1 MKFVDEV
8 RIFVKA
14 GDGGNGAVSFRR
26 EKYIERGGP
35 NGGDG
40 GNGGSV
46 VFVAD
51 PQLTTLLD
59 YRYQQHHRAKNGE
72 HGMGSDCNGRAA
84 DDMVLKV
91 PVGTLVKDANT
102 EELLVDLSEA
112 GQRWVAAKGGRGGL
126 GNMNFATSTRQTPRF
141 AQDGTKGEEITLRLE
156 LKLLADVG
164 LLGFPNAGKSTFIS
178 RVSRA
183 RPKVA
188 DYPFT
193 TLVPNLGMVQYKD
206 GLSFVMADIPGIIEG
221 ASEGV
226 GLGHQFLRHVERCK
240 VLIHLIDMG
249 AEGEG
254 RAPLQDFDVL
264 NAELEKYS
272 PELASKP
279 QVVAANKL
287 DLPDAQARL
296 EDFTEALRERGIR
309 VYPVSCAT
317 GEGMQPLM
325 DSVAEVLFTGRTEK
339 LHVEVLAKAAR
350 ARKAREGA
358 KAKVPSAP
366 THEAQAQVSTAKTR
380 EEQEFEAEFA
390 ALEAAEAQA
399 SKALE
404 EGASPGAPAPSRKQ
418 GTAAAKKAAAG
429 RTGTAAS
436 AKKAAAGKAGAAAA
450 KKAAAGK
457 AGTAASK
464 KAAAGTAASAK
475 KAAAGKAGTKKG
487 ASARNAGTASAKKA
501 AAGKAG
507 TAAAKKA
514 AAGKAGTAAAKK
526 AAAGKAGTAAAK
538 KAAAGKAG
546 TAAAKKAAAGKAG
559 TKKGA
564 SARKAG
570 PAVAKKPPA
579 RKAGAAAAKKG
590 ASAGKAAA
598 KSSARKSGTV
608 AAKKVAAVKSPARK
622 SGASA
627 AKKSSARKSGSAGKA
642 ATKKPSASK
651 SATKRAPARRSAGGR
666 S

>member
-59 YRYQQHHRAKNGE
+59 YRYQQHHRARNGE

-84 DDMVLKV
+84 EDMVLKV

-102 EELLVDLSEA
+102 GELLVDLSET

-141 AQDGTKGEEITLRLE
+141 AQDGTKGEELTLRLE

-254 RAPLQDFDVL
+254 RSPLHDFDVL
-264 NAELEKYS
+264 NAELGKYS

-296 EDFTEALRERGIR
+296 EGFTEALRERGIR

-339 LHVEVLAKAAR
+339 LHVEIPAKAAR
-350 ARKAREGA
+350 VG
-358 KAKVPSAP
+358 KAKTKVAEKKASASS
-366 THEAQAQVSTAKTR
+366 AG
-380 EEQEFEAEFA
+380 A
-390 ALEAAEAQA
+390 A
-399 SKALE
+399 
-404 EGASPGAPAPSRKQ
+404 
-418 GTAAAKKAAAG
+418 TAKKA
-429 RTGTAAS
+429 
-436 AKKAAAGKAGAAAA
+436 
-450 KKAAAGK
+450 
-457 AGTAASK
+457 
-464 KAAAGTAASAK
+464 
-475 KAAAGKAGTKKG
+475 
-487 ASARNAGTASAKKA
+487 
-501 AAGKAG
+501 
-507 TAAAKKA
+507 
-514 AAGKAGTAAAKK
+514 
-526 AAAGKAGTAAAK
+526 
-538 KAAAGKAG
+538 
-546 TAAAKKAAAGKAG
+546 
-559 TKKGA
+559 
-564 SARKAG
+564 
-570 PAVAKKPPA
+570 PA
-579 RKAGAAAAKKG
+579 RKAGAAAATKSATKK
-590 ASAGKAAA
+590 SAAA
-598 KSSARKSGTV
+598 KKAVTKKAPARKAGAAAKTSAARKAGTAAAKKSAAKKASTRKSGTGT
-608 AAKKVAAVKSPARK
+608 AKKAASKKAPARK
-622 SGASA
+622 PGTAPVKKSA
-627 AKKSSARKSGSAGKA
+627 AKKASARKSGSSGKA
-642 ATKKPSASK
+642 AAKKASA
-651 SATKRAPARRSAGGR
+651 ATRRAPARKSGGGR